1 MTEKLNLSAWRAR
14 ASGWASEAG
23 RTLRDDWRRLR
34 VEAGEMRRH
43 RRTPVVLKWAA
54 SAFAVLTISL
64 VVFFALFD
72 WNYLRGP
79 IGRYASTR
87 LDREVRITGDLDVKI
102 FTWTPRITANGIT
115 VRQPTWG
122 PKGYMAEVQKLTV
135 EVKLMPL
142 LKGDVVLPL
151 LAVDRP
157 VVDLRRDASG
167 RANWDFGKK
176 DKKKEPAKLPPIQHF
191 IINDGRLNFSDA
203 KRDLHFSGT
212 VSTSERS
219 DRNSSSA
226 FQMRGDGT
234 INKEPFSMRVTGGP
248 LVNVRPDRAYPFNLD
263 IRAGATHATAS
274 GSIPKPF
281 DLGNFRLAMTLTGP
295 DLADVYRITGIT
307 MPNTPPYR
315 LRGNVTRDEAIWR
328 VRKMAGRVGDSDLG
342 GSLTIT
348 TGRERPHV
356 EADLFSR
363 SLDFDDLNAIIG
375 GAPDPNETASPEQR
389 AVAASKRGRGR
400 LLPDATLDLERVRAI
415 DADVRYRAT
424 SVKARTIPLRQVFL
438 DLELERGLL
447 TMNPLSFKFPQ
458 GDLTGV
464 IRINGRGKVPV
475 TDMDVKLRG
484 VRLEQFIPA
493 RGGSQPLEG
502 TLHARAKLHG
512 AGASI
517 HEAASNADGGVTLI
531 VPRGTM
537 RKAFAELLGI
547 NAGRGLLL
555 LLSKDQSETP
565 VRCAVGD
572 FAVNNGIM
580 SARRIVID
588 TGVVLA
594 NGSGTIS
601 LRDETMNLLID
612 GDTKKPRLLRLWS
625 PITIQG
631 SLRAP
636 KPGVKAGSIIAQ
648 GGIAAALGA
657 LINPIAAL
665 LPFVDPGLA
674 KDADCG
680 ALISAAG
687 RQGAAVTTTAA
698 RR

>member
-1 MTEKLNLSAWRAR
+1 LNLSGWRSR
-14 ASGWASEAG
+14 ASAWTSAAG

-43 RRTPVVLKWAA
+43 RRTPLVVKWVA
-54 SAFAVLTISL
+54 SGFAVLTLAL
-64 VVFFALFD
+64 VLFFALFD

-79 IGRYASTR
+79 IGRYASDR

-102 FTWTPRITANGIT
+102 FTWTPRITADGIT

-122 PKGYMAEVQKLTV
+122 PKGYMAQLQRLTV
-135 EVKLMPL
+135 EVKLLPL

-151 LAVDRP
+151 LAVEKP
-157 VVDLRRDASG
+157 IVDLRRDASG

-176 DKKKEPAKLPPIQHF
+176 KKKKEPTRIPPIQHF
-191 IINDGRLNFSDA
+191 IINEGKLNFSDA
-203 KRDLHFSGT
+203 KRDLHFTGT

-219 DRNSSSA
+219 DRNSAAA

-234 INKEPFSMRVTGGP
+234 INREPFSMRVTGGP
-248 LVNVRPDRAYPFNLD
+248 LVNVRPDRPYPFNLE
-263 IRAGATHATAS
+263 IRAGETRATAR

-281 DLGNFRLAMTLTGP
+281 DLGVFTLAMTLTGP
-295 DLADVYRITGIT
+295 DLADVYRLTTIT

-315 LRGNVTRDEAIWR
+315 LSGNVSRDDDIWR
-328 VRKMAGRVGDSDLG
+328 VRRMNGRVGDSDLG

-348 TGRERPHV
+348 TGRDRPHL

-363 SLDFDDLNAIIG
+363 SLDFDDLNTIIG
-375 GAPDPNETASPEQR
+375 GAPDPNETASPQQR
-389 AVAASKRGRGR
+389 AVAASMRARAR
-400 LLPDATLDLERVRAI
+400 LLPDAKLDLERVRAI
-415 DADVRYRAT
+415 DADVRYRAN
-424 SVKARTIPLRQVFL
+424 SVKARAVPLRQVYLDL
-438 DLELERGLL
+438 DLERGVL

-458 GDLTGV
+458 GDLSGV

-475 TDMDVKLRG
+475 SDMDVKLRG

-512 AGASI
+512 VGASI
-517 HEAASNADGGVTLI
+517 HEAASNASGGVTLI

-537 RKAFAELLGI
+537 RQAFAELLGI
-547 NAGRGLLL
+547 NAGRGLML
-555 LLSKDQSETP
+555 LLSKDQRETP
-565 VRCAVGD
+565 VRCAVAD
-572 FAVNNGIM
+572 FGVSNGIM

-612 GDTKKPRLLRLWS
+612 GETKRPRLLRLWS

-631 SLRAP
+631 PIRAP
-636 KPGVKAGSIIAQ
+636 KPGVKVGSIVAQ

-657 LINPIAAL
+657 IINPIAAL

-680 ALISAAG
+680 ALIAQAG
-687 RQGAAVTTTAA
+687 SRGAAATTTAA